1 MSPADLK
8 GGSMGIFGWIVVAVG
23 VLAAIYILFPFMK

>member
-1 MSPADLK
+1 
-8 GGSMGIFGWIVVAVG
+8 MGIFGWIVVAVG